1 MLPVGTESLAGGESV
16 REAGRAGVRPQ
27 GVRAVDG
34 ADVARALAHFR
45 LQRLVVTLRATER
58 VTLPWFSGSALRGG
72 FGRAFR
78 RLACAMGPRQPCATC
93 LLWQT
98 CPYGYVFETGPGPD
112 AEVLRTHQ
120 EVPRPYV
127 MKPPGR
133 DGRPVGSVEWVVGD
147 ERRPVCFDE
156 GQTFRFE
163 VVLLGRAIEYYPYFV
178 VSLRKLGLRGLGAGR
193 GRFALEDVQCV
204 RLPEEAPGPGTRA
217 AQPDEARVAVRVYE
231 GDGGRMKG
239 LPPALSG
246 AQVVQHV
253 LRRLGET
260 GDGLAMR
267 FVTMTALKYGGR
279 MATSPVFH
287 VLVRAALRRLSSL
300 SYFHHGQRLDV
311 DYAGLIEDAE
321 EVEVVADETRWVRW
335 TRWSSRQEQSMDFSG
350 LVGLAVYR
358 GQVAAVLPVLALAEW
373 THVGRHATFGLGAI
387 RLERVR
393 A

>member
-1 MLPVGTESLAGGESV
+1 MGPESLAGG
-16 REAGRAGVRPQ
+16 RIRRCGGAGRAGVRRQ
-27 GVRAVDG
+27 GVDAVDG

-78 RLACAMGPRQPCATC
+78 RLACAMGPRQPCPTC
-93 LLWQT
+93 LLRQM

-112 AEVLRTHQ
+112 AEVLRSHQ

-127 MKPPGR
+127 MRPPGR
-133 DGRPVGSVEWVVGD
+133 DGRPVGSAEWVVGD

-163 VVLLGRAIEYYPYFV
+163 LVLVGRAVEYYPYFV
-178 VSLRKLGLRGLGAGR
+178 VSLRELGMGGLGAGR
-193 GRFALEDVQCV
+193 GRFVLEDVQCV
-204 RLPEEAPGPGTRA
+204 RLAEEGRATLEGTA
-217 AQPDEARVAVRVYE
+217 HAGEGRVAVRVYE
-231 GDGGRMKG
+231 RDDGRMRG

-246 AQVVQHV
+246 GQVVEHV
-253 LRRLGET
+253 MRRVGDA
-260 GDGLAMR
+260 GDGVAVR
-267 FVTMTALKYGGR
+267 FVTMTALKHGGR

-300 SYFHHGQRLDV
+300 SYFHHGERLNV
-311 DYAGLIEDAE
+311 DYAGLIQDAE
-321 EVEVVADETRWVRW
+321 RVELVADETRWVTW
-335 TRWSSRQEQSMDFSG
+335 TRWSSRQERSMDFSG
-350 LVGLAVYR
+350 LVGRAVYR

-373 THVGRHATFGLGAI
+373 VHVGKHATFGLGAI
-387 RLERVR
+387 RLEPVGV
-393 A
+393 